1 MYKKPVTSGQQPALI
16 IMLDFVPASCYCV
29 FLFRHTAMI
38 IYIKLLL
45 MAVFWGGTFVV
56 GRNLAQSVGPFA
68 AAFFRFAIASVFLVV
83 LLRRTEGKLGW
94 PAKSQI
100 IPVILLGLTGALL
113 YNYFFLKGL
122 KLIEAGRASVIIANN
137 PIFIALF
144 SAYFFKERL
153 NLVKVIGI
161 VISVGGAIIVISR
174 GRIFEVLQ
182 GGMGLGEI
190 YISGC
195 VASWVAFSLIGK
207 AVMND
212 LSPLRSVTYSSVAG
226 TLLLA
231 APAFLEGGFGFLEYS
246 PKDWAMVF
254 YLGFFG
260 TVLGFWWYYE
270 GIKKIGPTR
279 AGLFINFVPIS
290 GIVLAF
296 IFLKEPITMS
306 LLIGTVLVSSGVYLT
321 NRPTS

>member
-1 MYKKPVTSGQQPALI
+1 
-16 IMLDFVPASCYCV
+16 
-29 FLFRHTAMI
+29 MI
-38 IYIKLLL
+38 TYIKLLM
-45 MAVFWGGTFVV
+45 MAIFWGGTFVA
-56 GRNLAQSVGPFA
+56 GRSLAQTVGPFA
-68 AAFFRFAIASVFLVV
+68 AAFFRFAIASVFLVL
-83 LLRRTEGKLGW
+83 LLRRTEGKLTW
-94 PAKSQI
+94 PAKEQI
-100 IPVILLGLTGALL
+100 MAVILLGLTGGLL

-122 KLIEAGRASVIIANN
+122 KMIEAGRASVIIANN
-137 PIFIALF
+137 PIFIALL

-161 VISVGGAIIVISR
+161 IISVGGAIIVISR

-182 GGMGLGEI
+182 GGLGLGEI
-190 YISGC
+190 YIFGC

-207 AVMND
+207 TVMND

-246 PKDWAMVF
+246 PTDWAKIF

-260 TVLGFWWYYE
+260 TVLGFLWYYQ
-270 GIKKIGPTR
+270 GIQKIGPTR
-279 AGLFINFVPIS
+279 AGLFINFVPVSAIL
-290 GIVLAF
+290 LAF

-306 LLIGTVLVSSGVYLT
+306 LLIGTILVSLGVYLT
-321 NRPTS
+321 NKPTS